1 MTDDD
6 HNQIEVPP
14 SFLALFTDARQ
25 RLQAPPATVRAR
37 YELCED
43 IASHLAGQ
51 AQSVHQDTDEEQ
63 QAFLRQCHTG
73 LREQAAGV
81 SADEAGWVASRLAEL
96 LDWRPLVTGR

>member
-51 AQSVHQDTDEEQ
+51 AQSVHQDTLDEQ
-63 QAFLRQCHTG
+63 QAFLRQCRQG
-73 LREQAAGV
+73 LLAPGAGV
-81 SADEAGWVASRLAEL
+81 APEEAGWVTSRLAEL
-96 LDWRPLVTGR
+96 LDWRPLVTDT